1 MEEIT
6 GIEIRGV
13 YFEMYHGDCVALTIE
28 CEHPDATHH
37 GVYGVLGEGYA
48 EHMEDFSTYSEAR
61 NYAESYNLPIWESR

>member
-6 GIEIRGV
+6 SIEISGV
-13 YFEMYHGDCVALTIE
+13 YFEMYHGDCVAHTIE

-48 EHMEDFSTYSEAR
+48 ENIEDFRTYSEAR
-61 NYAESYNLPIWESR
+61 NYAESYNLPIWERR